1 MFEIGWSEYLLIFGL
16 ALVVLGPEKLPKLA
30 ASIGRWVGR
39 ARVMARQFRD
49 QLETEADSIRSSVQ
63 DVKRDFESAASDIQT
78 GVNDVKQDVETGL
91 QEPQATTHAGAAPAT
106 PDTAPPSGGETDA
119 AAEPLPEYLLD
130 PAPLPPPPPGH
141 PDHPDTK
148 AAASTASGEG
158 QDERRH

>member
-63 DVKRDFESAASDIQT
+63 DVKRDFETAASDIQT
-78 GVNDVKQDVETGL
+78 GVSEMQQDVQTGL
-91 QEPQATTHAGAAPAT
+91 QEPPATTAGQADAAAGAAAEAA
-106 PDTAPPSGGETDA
+106 TAPA
-119 AAEPLPEYLLD
+119 ANPDPLPEYLLD

-141 PDHPDTK
+141 PDHPDSQ
-148 AAASTASGEG
+148 AAAARPPGDAAG
-158 QDERRH
+158 